1 MIVNRRIAISI
12 ALVVLGAG
20 VLTLAFVFRAVN
32 SPAAAPPQPAAS
44 ETGPP
49 LAPKP
54 AHQPMPKLV
63 KGIYLTAR
71 TVQTK
76 RFNDLLNFVDQSEL
90 NSVVIDLKD
99 GNGALAFATENPALK
114 LATSTA
120 FLPPLEA
127 LTAELHGRGIYAIA
141 RVFVFEDPWYAGHS
155 SSSSL
160 KTADGKIWA
169 DKKGI
174 HWTDP
179 ADQNVWRYNVAIAR
193 EAWERGF
200 DEIQFDYIRFPT
212 DGKISDVVYPV
223 WDGQEPKREVIRNF
237 FKYLHDELVAKNI
250 PVSVD
255 LFGYTVRLDE
265 NDLGIG
271 QHSKDALPFVTAISP
286 MVYPSHYYAGS
297 YGFAKPAEHPG
308 EVVAESMRIARQ
320 LEVSSTPEYA
330 SFRPW
335 LQDFNIGAKY
345 DAPMVRAQIDAAEA
359 GGASGWLLWN
369 ARNVYTEDA
378 LKPATSGQ

>member
-1 MIVNRRIAISI
+1 MFVNRRIAVGI
-12 ALVVLGAG
+12 ALAVIGAG
-20 VLTLAFVFRAVN
+20 ALTLALVFRTAN
-32 SPAAAPPQPAAS
+32 HPISPPVVRETAPP
-44 ETGPP
+44 T
-49 LAPKP
+49 APGP

-63 KGIYLTAR
+63 KGVYLTAR

-99 GNGALAFATENPALK
+99 GDGALAFATENPALR

-127 LTAELHGRGIYAIA
+127 LTDELHGRGIYAIA
-141 RVFVFEDPWYAGHS
+141 RVFVFEDPWYADH

-174 HWTDP
+174 HWNDP

-212 DGKISDVVYPV
+212 DGKINDIVYPV
-223 WDGQEPKREVIRNF
+223 WDGREPKREVIRNF
-237 FKYLHDELVAKNI
+237 FKYLHDELVTKNI

-265 NDLGIG
+265 DDLGIG
-271 QHSKDALPFVTAISP
+271 QHSKDALPYVTAISP

-308 EVVAESMRIARQ
+308 EIVAESMRIARQ
-320 LEVSSTPEYA
+320 LEASSTPGHA

-378 LKPATSGQ
+378 LKLEAASGQ